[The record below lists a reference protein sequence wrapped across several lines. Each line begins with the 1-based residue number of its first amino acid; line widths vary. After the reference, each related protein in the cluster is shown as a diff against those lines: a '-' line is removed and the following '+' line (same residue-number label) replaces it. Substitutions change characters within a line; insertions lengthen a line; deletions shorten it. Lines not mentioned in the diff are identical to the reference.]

1 MNLLIQLCLK
11 YYTGTYKVPTL
22 RLLKTPELISVRRL
36 PCRFKLEIDLSEKSP
51 PVGSC
56 VNLLPLRSLEVPK
69 EVNYFNDMFA
79 LWEVSSRRLCSIS
92 YASVL
97 QEWADFVRGYNKIRI
112 HPYLCKTSLRLKS
125 FNFGPN
131 YLSDSLLLFYVKCRF
146 FFLKKKFSNSFEMTT
161 LNLMQTVRT
170 T

>member
-1 MNLLIQLCLK
+1 MMNLLIQLCLK

-69 EVNYFNDMFA
+69 EVNYFNDMCA
-79 LWEVSSRRLCSIS
+79 REGSLVEG
-92 YASVL
+92 
-97 QEWADFVRGYNKIRI
+97 FVQFHMHQFYRNELTLLEATIRYVYI
-112 HPYLCKTSLRLKS
+112 HTC
-125 FNFGPN
+125 
-131 YLSDSLLLFYVKCRF
+131 VKH
-146 FFLKKKFSNSFEMTT
+146 L
-161 LNLMQTVRT
+161 
-170 T
+170 

>member
-69 EVNYFNDMFA
+69 EVNYFNDMCA
-79 LWEVSSRRLCSIS
+79 PWGVSSRCAPWGVSSRRFCTIS

-112 HPYLCKTSLRLKS
+112 HPYLCKTSLRLS
-125 FNFGPN
+125 FDDFNLF
-131 YLSDSLLLFYVKCRF
+131 LLNQILIIEVIPSC
-146 FFLKKKFSNSFEMTT
+146 FSM
-161 LNLMQTVRT
+161 
-170 T
+170 